1 MVVERIGG
9 ATLYSLILLLALLQ
23 VEAVHGRPFLVS
35 VPRPSPEDAAAFARW
50 LVSQSSWGVLN
61 TIASD
66 LGGAPF
72 GNVVSFSDG
81 PPDKSS
87 GTPYFYLTTL
97 DPTAGYGLKDSR
109 SSFTISEYPLGTC
122 GDKDPENPTCSK
134 ITLTGKFKLLDGN
147 PEETQFA
154 QTALFT
160 KHPEMTGWP
169 ENHNFQIFKLEI
181 EEIFLINWYGGPK
194 PLTVDQYLQSQI
206 PSSKP
211 DKMVSFKRLIST
223 SVNFLSWLNRS
234 L

>member
-1 MVVERIGG
+1 MVVERIVG

-23 VEAVHGRPFLVS
+23 VEAVHGRPFLLS
-35 VPRPSPEDAAAFARW
+35 VPRPSPEHAAAFARW

-97 DPTAGYGLKDSR
+97 DPTADYGLKDSR

-122 GDKDPENPTCSK
+122 GNKDPENPTCSK

-223 SVNFLSWLNRS
+223 SVNFLSWLNQS

>member
-1 MVVERIGG
+1 MKWLCLCKRD
-9 ATLYSLILLLALLQ
+9 
-23 VEAVHGRPFLVS
+23 P
-35 VPRPSPEDAAAFARW
+35 PEN
-50 LVSQSSWGVLN
+50 GVLS
-61 TIASD
+61 I
-66 LGGAPF
+66 PE
-72 GNVVSFSDG
+72 
-81 PPDKSS
+81 S
-87 GTPYFYLTTL
+87 GSPYRRWYLRRL
-97 DPTAGYGLKDSR
+97 
-109 SSFTISEYPLGTC
+109 
-122 GDKDPENPTCSK
+122 
-134 ITLTGKFKLLDGN
+134 KFKLLDGN

-223 SVNFLSWLNRS
+223 SVNFLSWLNQS